1 MGIEVWT
8 PALLSVTDVARKELG
23 TWRKLKLQHKKR
35 WHNTTAKYKS
45 DGDEPLRPAI
55 PESLG
60 LYYQ

>member
-8 PALLSVTDVARKELG
+8 PALLSVTDVARKRLG
-23 TWRKLKLQHKKR
+23 TWRKLKLKNKKR
-35 WHNTTAKYKS
+35 WHNITAKYKS
-45 DGDEPLRPAI
+45 DGDEPLHPAV